1 LKHWKHLLLGLLCAI
16 PGVQPVVAQP
26 AMDSVSILIE
36 PEHKEIQIPSFPDRS
51 VTIITHGAIGDGQTL
66 NTKAFADAVETC
78 SQMGGGRVVV
88 PAGIWLTGPIVLK
101 SNINL
106 YLEYGAVILFSKRL
120 ADYPILPQPTPTSKN
135 YSYPPM
141 ISGFNLMNVAI
152 TGNGIIDGNG
162 DVWRPRK
169 KEKYPLHEWEE
180 IVSSGGV
187 LNHTGSVWWPSK
199 ESLHGDEYSMALK
212 KKKLPVTADDVKVMQ
227 EYLRPNLIELFGC
240 KNVLF
245 DGPSFQNS
253 PKYILYPTQC
263 ENVTI
268 QNVALRNPWNAQNSD
283 GIDINACHDV
293 LISHCTVDVG
303 DDGICLKLGILDIK
317 RGWSVTCENVRIEN
331 CTVFRAHGG
340 FVIGSN
346 TDGSARN
353 VVVQNC
359 IFSGTDVGL
368 RFKSGRNHTGIV
380 EDIHIDGIRMK
391 DIRGEAIVF
400 DLNYENIPAAG
411 DRVADTSAKV
421 LEQKEKLPLFRNFTI
436 KNVTC
441 VGAQYAIRINDL
453 PECCVRN
460 IAFKH
465 LIIEAERGLQCT
477 NSEAVN
483 FRDMHLLV
491 HSGPACVLQ
500 DANNISLDG
509 VSASGYEKVF
519 LQVNGARS
527 KAIRLKNILAL
538 KKQKQIVLGT
548 ECSPDVVKEEP

>member
-1 LKHWKHLLLGLLCAI
+1 MKHWEYLFIGLLSAV
-16 PGVQPVVAQP
+16 PGVRPVIAQT
-26 AMDSVSILIE
+26 AMDSVSKFVE
-36 PEHKEIQIPSFPDRS
+36 PGHKRIQIPSFPDRS
-51 VTIITHGAIGDGQTL
+51 VDIIAHGAFGDGQTL
-66 NTKAFADAVETC
+66 NTKAFADAIEAC
-78 SQMGGGRVVV
+78 SQAGGGRVVV

-101 SNINL
+101 SKINL
-106 YLEYGAVILFSKRL
+106 HLENGAVILFSKRL

-152 TGNGIIDGNG
+152 TGDGIVDGNG

-169 KEKYPLHEWEE
+169 KEKYSPHEWEE
-180 IVSSGGV
+180 IVSYGGV
-187 LNHTGSVWWPSK
+187 MNRAGSVWWPSK
-199 ESLHGDEYSMALK
+199 ESLHGEEYLMALK
-212 KKKLPVTADDVKVMQ
+212 KKKLPVTAGNVEVMR

-253 PKYILYPTQC
+253 PKYVLYPTQC

-268 QNVALRNPWNAQNSD
+268 QNTAVRNPWNAQNGD

-303 DDGICLKLGILDIK
+303 DDGICLKLGKPDPE
-317 RGWSVTCENVRIEN
+317 RGWSVACENIRIEN

-340 FVIGSN
+340 FVIGSS
-346 TDGSARN
+346 TDGGARN
-353 VVVQNC
+353 VAVQNC

-368 RFKSGRNHTGIV
+368 RLKSGRNHTGIV

-400 DLNYENIPAAG
+400 DLYYENIPAAG

-421 LEQKEKLPLFRNFTI
+421 LEQKGELPFFRNFTI
-436 KNVTC
+436 ENITC
-441 VGAQYAIRINDL
+441 VGAQYAIHINDL

-460 IAFKH
+460 IAFNH

-477 NSEAVN
+477 NSEAMS
-483 FRDMHLLV
+483 FRDLHLVV
-491 HSGPACVLQ
+491 HSGPAFVFQ
-500 DANNISLDG
+500 DASNISLDD
-509 VSASGYEKVF
+509 VTASGYGKIF
-519 LQVNGARS
+519 LQVNGSRS
-527 KAIRLKNILAL
+527 KAIHLKNIHA
-538 KKQKQIVLGT
+538 
-548 ECSPDVVKEEP
+548 